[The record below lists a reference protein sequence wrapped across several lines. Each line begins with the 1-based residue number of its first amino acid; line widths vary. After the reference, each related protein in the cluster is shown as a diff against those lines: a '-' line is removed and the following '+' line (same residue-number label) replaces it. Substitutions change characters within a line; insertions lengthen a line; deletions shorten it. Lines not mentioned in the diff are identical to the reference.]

1 VHHPVA
7 RRLPPAARLYSDRE
21 AHYGGQVAGPTLLRE
36 RSENAQVWLAVIVPL
51 VFGTVVGIFLG
62 TSATVYWILLVV
74 AALGALL
81 SGLEHEQVKE
91 AAGRGA
97 VAGAMFGLGILAAH
111 QLAGTDA
118 KVDLGSFPAAL
129 ILIDAIA
136 GALLAALGCWLSGR
150 RRTGRARS
158 ASS

>member
-1 VHHPVA
+1 MDRVA
-7 RRLPPAARLYSDRE
+7 R
-21 AHYGGQVAGPTLLRE
+21 PTLLRE
-36 RSENAQVWLAVIVPL
+36 RPENTQVMLAVVVPL
-51 VFGTVVGIFLG
+51 VFGGGVGIVLG
-62 TSATVYWILLVV
+62 TSATVYWILLAV

-81 SGLEHEQVKE
+81 SGLEHDQVKE

-118 KVDLGSFPAAL
+118 KVSLGSFPPLL

-136 GALLAALGCWLSGR
+136 GALLAALGCRLVAR
-150 RRTGRARS
+150 RRPKPGTAAGAQG
-158 ASS
+158 